1 MFGHKLGFCQ
11 ALLIS
16 CMPASQ
22 LYLDDDQ
29 IAEFVSEFRL
39 KSAKEQVQVVTNLLK
54 EHDLSERDYLERYA
68 ARFILIRP
76 VSC

>member
-1 MFGHKLGFCQ
+1 
-11 ALLIS
+11 
-16 CMPASQ
+16 MPASQ

-29 IAEFVSEFRL
+29 IAKVVSEFRAR
-39 KSAKEQVQVVTNLLK
+39 SAEEQVQVVTNLLK